1 MLLYLYKILYFKF
14 PNFIMQEF
22 ISKEKMNSLSIICK
36 SGHYKNRIFI
46 VENLSLISKP
56 NRLQLILILINDK
69 IESISQKAIKSSND
83 IKLNTKLQ
91 KVVDTKVKH
100 WENRKLEREQNEK
113 RTKRLLKN
121 SKNKKR
127 KFSKGESYQNMKE
140 MLKKP
145 MNTGK
150 WF

>member
-1 MLLYLYKILYFKF
+1 MKR
-14 PNFIMQEF
+14 F
-22 ISKEKMNSLSIICK
+22 ISKEKMDSLLTICE
-36 SGHYKNRIFI
+36 SGHYKNRMFI

-56 NRLQLILILINDK
+56 NRLKLILILLNDK
-69 IESISQKAIKSSND
+69 IELISKEAIKNSNEVY
-83 IKLNTKLQ
+83 LNDQ
-91 KVVDTKVKH
+91 YQQVVNDKIEH
-100 WENRKLEREQNEK
+100 WKKRTLERVEK
-113 RTKRLLKN
+113 QKTMKALLKGSTN
-121 SKNKKR
+121 RKR